1 MFLLDT
7 NVCIGLL
14 KGHAGIV
21 ARLNQLTPAD
31 VRLCAV
37 VKAELRYGAWA
48 SENPAQNLSTL
59 KRFVAPYLSLPFD
72 DACADSYGR
81 LRAELRRQGVP
92 IGANDL
98 LIAATA
104 LAHDLILV
112 THNTREFGRVPQLRF
127 EDWEAEGSG

>member
-7 NVCIGLL
+7 TVCIGVL
-14 KGHAGIV
+14 KGHAGIA
-21 ARLNQLTPAD
+21 ARLSQLTPAE

-37 VKAELRYGAWA
+37 VKAELCYGAWA
-48 SENPAQNLSTL
+48 SENPAKNLSTL
-59 KRFVAPYLSLPFD
+59 DRFVTPYLSLPFD

-81 LRAELRRQGVP
+81 LRAELRRQGMP

-112 THNTREFGRVPQLRF
+112 THNTREFSRVPHLRF